1 MKRQYPD
8 IHETHNYALPIVYHG
23 FTVDDDYDDDDE
35 RDDDD
40 DDVYRPL
47 DQLS

>member
-23 FTVDDDYDDDDE
+23 FTVDDDYDDDD
-35 RDDDD
+35 
-40 DDVYRPL
+40 DVYHPL